1 MLPTEAERS
10 DVKLADS
17 FALNPGSKA
26 VMHWNCYQESRESPC
41 PTGSVDWRSFNLH
54 RVPSA

>member
-1 MLPTEAERS
+1 MPLTESERS

-26 VMHWNCYQESRESPC
+26 VMHWSCYQESRELDLPLLIS
-41 PTGSVDWRSFNLH
+41 
-54 RVPSA
+54 